1 MAKIDSAWF
10 KDKLNVLIL
19 VVLVLNVGGIWSF
32 YQYVYIEQI
41 KEIETK
47 TLEVK
52 SAKTRLENIEHQLR
66 NRDYLEMKLSQAKN
80 DLAVLRAMFPSDEL
94 VAKRLRDLYRVFR
107 ATGIDITK
115 FEPKGRVARDE
126 TKLKK
131 DDPKSFYN
139 ENLYELELNG
149 GFHMLGQMFAEVANF
164 RYPTMIT
171 GLSAKPSPKLA
182 KEIDDFETQGWQP
195 KSMRMKFKFTTF
207 TSRQ

>member
-1 MAKIDSAWF
+1 MEKITIAWF
-10 KDKLNVLIL
+10 QNKLNILIL
-19 VVLVLNVGGIWSF
+19 VVLFVNVAGIMSF

-47 TLEVK
+47 ILDVK
-52 SAKTRLENIEHQLR
+52 SAKIRLENIEHTLR
-66 NRDYLEMKLSQAKN
+66 NRDYLEMKLSQSKS

-94 VAKRLRDLYRVFR
+94 VAKRLRDLHKVFR
-107 ATGIDITK
+107 ATGVDITK
-115 FEPKGRVARDE
+115 FEPKGRITLDK

-131 DDPKSFYN
+131 GDPKGFYN

-164 RYPTMIT
+164 GYPTMIT
-171 GLSAKPSPKLA
+171 GLSAKPSPKMK
-182 KEIDDFETQGWQP
+182 KEMEEFETQGWQP
-195 KSMRMKFKFTTF
+195 KSIRMKFNFTTF

>member
-1 MAKIDSAWF
+1 MAKINSAWF
-10 KDKLNVLIL
+10 QDKLNILIL
-19 VVLVLNVGGIWSF
+19 VVLVLNVGGVWSF

-171 GLSAKPSPKLA
+171 GLSAKPSPKLK